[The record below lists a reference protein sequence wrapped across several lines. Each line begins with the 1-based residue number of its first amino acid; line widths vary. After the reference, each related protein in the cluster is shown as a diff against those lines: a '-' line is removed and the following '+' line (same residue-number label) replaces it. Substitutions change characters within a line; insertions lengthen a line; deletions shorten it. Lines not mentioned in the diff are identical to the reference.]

1 MICSCRRKT
10 LKDGYHDCNSQFS
23 FSEAFNRLKCDLP
36 WNERPYEL
44 TGIFYH
50 SHKNEEKYHRN
61 EYGGW
66 EVNHVT
72 KAKRPKGKNNP
83 TVRNNM
89 VYPLKCRGKFTVE
102 EVLEAQK
109 RGFSLTY

>member
-1 MICSCRRKT
+1 M
-10 LKDGYHDCNSQFS
+10 LKEGYGQHPCQSAFGLSQS
-23 FSEAFNRLKCDLP
+23 FMRVESSLP
-36 WNERPYEL
+36 NHEKPHSIV
-44 TGIFYH
+44 GIFYH

-89 VYPLKCRGKFTVE
+89 VYPLKCRGTFTVE

-109 RGFSLTY
+109 KGFSLTY